1 MRTGDPYLGVVTGFQ
16 PAGRA
21 PAPAPLDLLQDFVNT
36 EIPEWAQDDLGS
48 PAALSTWFEERGLL
62 DPDAEPA
69 SSDAFLRARA
79 LRSCLR
85 SLALA
90 NTTGVPHEPAGVA
103 ASLAELG
110 ALRFVLAVGDD
121 GSPVLAPAGD
131 GVDLALA
138 AMAGIA
144 VSAAQTG
151 TWSRFKACR
160 KDTCGWIFYD
170 HSRNRSSNWCSMTI
184 CGNRSKT
191 AGYRRR
197 KATA

>member
-1 MRTGDPYLGVVTGFQ
+1 VTGFQ

-48 PAALSTWFEERGLL
+48 PAALSAWLVERGLL
-62 DPDAEPA
+62 DRAASPA
-69 SSDAFLRARA
+69 PSDAFLRART

-85 SLALA
+85 ALALA
-90 NTTGVPHEPAGVA
+90 NTTGLPPEPATA
-103 ASLAELG
+103 AATLAELG
-110 ALRFVLAVGDD
+110 PLRFGLAIGID
-121 GSPVLAPAGD
+121 GVPTIAPAGE
-131 GVDLALA
+131 GVDRALA
-138 AMAGIA
+138 TLAAIA
-144 VSAAQTG
+144 VASAQAG

-170 HSRNRSSNWCSMTI
+170 QSRNRSSNWCSMTI

>member
-1 MRTGDPYLGVVTGFQ
+1 VTGFQ

-48 PAALSTWFEERGLL
+48 PAALSSWLVERGLL
-62 DPDAEPA
+62 DANSESVSAE
-69 SSDAFLRARA
+69 AFLRART

-85 SLALA
+85 TLALA
-90 NTTGVPHEPAGVA
+90 NTTRLPSELDAAGAGVA
-103 ASLAELG
+103 EVGS
-110 ALRFVLAVGDD
+110 LRFALAVGDD
-121 GSPVLAPAGD
+121 GAPTLAPAGE
-131 GVDLALA
+131 GVDRALA
-138 AMAGIA
+138 TLAAIA
-144 VSAAQTG
+144 VASAQAG

-160 KDTCGWIFYD
+160 KDSCGWIFYD
-170 HSRNRSSNWCSMTI
+170 RSRNRSSNWCSMTI

>member
-1 MRTGDPYLGVVTGFQ
+1 MQPGDPYLGVVTGFQ

-48 PAALSTWFEERGLL
+48 PAALSAWLAERGLL
-62 DPDAEPA
+62 ESDPTLVSPE
-69 SSDAFLRARA
+69 AFLRARA

-90 NTTGVPHEPAGVA
+90 NTTGRPPEPAGAA
-103 ASLAELG
+103 ASLDELE
-110 ALRFVLAVGDD
+110 ALRFVLAVGAD
-121 GSPVLAPAGD
+121 GAPVIAPAGE
-131 GVDLALA
+131 GVDRALA
-138 AMAGIA
+138 SLAAIA
-144 VSAAQTG
+144 VASAQAG

-160 KDTCGWIFYD
+160 KDSCGWVFYD
-170 HSRNRSSNWCSMTI
+170 RSRNRSSNWCSMTI

>member
-1 MRTGDPYLGVVTGFQ
+1 MTGFQ

-48 PAALSTWFEERGLL
+48 PAALSAWLVERRLL
-62 DPDAEPA
+62 DPGAAPA
-69 SSDAFLRARA
+69 SPDAFLRART

-85 SLALA
+85 ALALA
-90 NTTGVPHEPAGVA
+90 NTTGRPPEPATA
-103 ASLAELG
+103 AAALG
-110 ALRFVLAVGDD
+110 DLGPLRFGLAIGTE
-121 GSPVLAPAGD
+121 GMPTIAPAGE
-131 GVDLALA
+131 GVDRALA
-138 AMAGIA
+138 TLAAIA
-144 VSAAQTG
+144 VASAQAG

-170 HSRNRSSNWCSMTI
+170 QSRNRSSNWCSMTI

>member
-1 MRTGDPYLGVVTGFQ
+1 MVAADPYLGVVTGFQ

-36 EIPEWAQDDLGS
+36 EIPEWAQDELGS
-48 PAALSTWFEERGLL
+48 PAALSAWLAERGLL
-62 DPDAEPA
+62 DPGAAPA
-69 SSDAFLRARA
+69 SADAFLQART

-85 SLALA
+85 ALALA
-90 NTTGVPHEPAGVA
+90 NTTGLPSASGA
-103 ASLAELG
+103 AAPLAELG
-110 ALRFVLAVGDD
+110 PLRFELAIGED
-121 GSPVLAPAGD
+121 GSPTIAPVGE
-131 GVDLALA
+131 GVDRALA
-138 AMAGIA
+138 TLAAIA
-144 VSAAQTG
+144 IASAQAG

-170 HSRNRSSNWCSMTI
+170 RSRNRSSNWCSMTI

-197 KATA
+197 RATA